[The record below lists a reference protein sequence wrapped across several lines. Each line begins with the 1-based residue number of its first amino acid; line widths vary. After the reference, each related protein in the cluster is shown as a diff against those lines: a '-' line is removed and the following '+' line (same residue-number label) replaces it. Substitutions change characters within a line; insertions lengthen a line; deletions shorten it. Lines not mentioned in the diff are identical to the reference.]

1 MSTDSDQRLLALD
14 LLGDDEFD
22 ELYDWGNR
30 DVLFDGVVS
39 GAEAGVSIPE
49 LFARQVAVIPDVVA
63 LRYNGASVSYRE
75 LDEASNRLAYVLV
88 SRGAGPG
95 ARVGLLLP
103 RTADGVIAILAVL
116 KTGAA
121 YVPVDPAHP
130 DERVAFVFDD
140 AEPIAVITTA
150 DQRDRLAGRNVEIID
165 IDDQA
170 VAQAPATPLKN
181 GPAQD
186 DIAHIIY
193 TSGTTGKPKGCAVTH
208 HNVTRLLEGLD
219 SGLPRPGVWALCH
232 SLAFDWSVA
241 EIWGALLHGGR
252 LVVVPEEVTTSP
264 EEFHALLVAEK
275 VTGLNQTPSAVG
287 ALSPEGLESMA
298 LVVGAEACPPELV
311 DRWATPGRVM
321 LNVYGPTE
329 ATIYSTLSAP
339 LSAGSATVPIG
350 TALPGSALFVLD
362 GWLRPVPVG
371 VVGELYVAGAGV

>member
-1 MSTDSDQRLLALD
+1 MAVSAIDVLD
-14 LLGDDEFD
+14 DVEYSWLDEV
-22 ELYDWGNR
+22 GNR

-150 DQRDRLAGRNVEIID
+150 DQRDLLAGRNVEIIE

-170 VAQAPATPLKN
+170 IAEAPLTPL
-181 GPAQD
+181 
-186 DIAHIIY
+186 
-193 TSGTTGKPKGCAVTH
+193 
-208 HNVTRLLEGLD
+208 
-219 SGLPRPGVWALCH
+219 
-232 SLAFDWSVA
+232 
-241 EIWGALLHGGR
+241 
-252 LVVVPEEVTTSP
+252 
-264 EEFHALLVAEK
+264 
-275 VTGLNQTPSAVG
+275 AVG
-287 ALSPEGLESMA
+287 LAA
-298 LVVGAEACPPELV
+298 
-311 DRWATPGRVM
+311 D
-321 LNVYGPTE
+321 
-329 ATIYSTLSAP
+329 
-339 LSAGSATVPIG
+339 
-350 TALPGSALFVLD
+350 D
-362 GWLRPVPVG
+362 
-371 VVGELYVAGAGV
+371 VAY